1 MKPMNIRTTVLI
13 ITACLASQTASAFRP
28 AMEDNPA
35 PASTS
40 ADAEPVDFRPA
51 PVPAAAPAPMSEPAA
66 ANTSVMTQQHSGD
79 VLEIQPG
86 ETIDVNPLAFPRRGM
101 TMDKVKNELGEP
113 LQISPTVGQPPITTW
128 HYADRKI
135 YFEGTS
141 VIHVVA
147 GN

>member
-1 MKPMNIRTTVLI
+1 MQQQ
-13 ITACLASQTASAFRP
+13 SQ
-28 AMEDNPA
+28 
-35 PASTS
+35 
-40 ADAEPVDFRPA
+40 
-51 PVPAAAPAPMSEPAA
+51 
-66 ANTSVMTQQHSGD
+66 QQQYTGD
-79 VLEIQPG
+79 VVQLPPKEMQPG
-86 ETIDVNPLAFPRRGM
+86 ETIKIQLLDYPRRGM

-128 HYADRKI
+128 HYTDRKV